1 LSKVILQGHIIVP
14 DADLAVVKKELVI
27 HQRLTRL
34 EVGCLQ
40 FDVFQDLA
48 NANKFNVYEEFVD
61 QQAFNNHQLR
71 VKNSDWGVVTVNVER
86 HYQISN
92 ND

>member
-14 DADLAVVKKELVI
+14 DTDLPVVKKELVI
-27 HQRLTRL
+27 HQRLTR
-34 EVGCLQ
+34 EEAGCLQ
-40 FDVFQDLA
+40 FDVFQDSD

-71 VKNSDWGVVTVNVER
+71 VKSSSWGVVTVNVER

-92 ND
+92 NE